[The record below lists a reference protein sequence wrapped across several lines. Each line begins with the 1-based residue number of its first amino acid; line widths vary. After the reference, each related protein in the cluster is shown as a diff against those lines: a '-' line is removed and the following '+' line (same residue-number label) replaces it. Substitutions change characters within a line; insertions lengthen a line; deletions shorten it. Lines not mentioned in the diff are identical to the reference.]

1 MKNIKDWN
9 RFNESENAEDVF
21 KFLDKF
27 PKLDKSF
34 KYNQG
39 KVKDDSGNDDEETG
53 SLRICK
59 ACGHKYYHGFCP
71 CGGYGEEEDILA

>member
-1 MKNIKDWN
+1 MRNIKDWKK
-9 RFNESENAEDVF
+9 FNESEESEDIF
-21 KFLDKF
+21 NFLDSF

-34 KYNQG
+34 KYSQ
-39 KVKDDSGNDDEETG
+39 KKDKDDDGDNDKDSG

-71 CGGYGEEEDILA
+71 CGGYGEEEDSLA

>member
-1 MKNIKDWN
+1 MKNLKNWKN
-9 RFNESENAEDVF
+9 FNESNDDIEDIF
-21 KFLDKF
+21 KLLDSF

-34 KYNQG
+34 KYNN
-39 KVKDDSGNDDEETG
+39 KKKEKEKEKDDSG

-71 CGGYGEEEDILA
+71 CGGYGEEEDSLA